1 MTNPQDIHEHLAS
14 LERIFRDTSA
24 PPDASDMLREFL
36 DASGVSWHP
45 EDDGSRGRDFVAA
58 PSTRIVALG
67 GIPIIECR
75 DSLALAMS
83 PDAPL
88 DVAAYRS
95 ATQTMM
101 SYSGMMSYLNSGRK
115 SSEEMFELLLSRG
128 ELSVA
133 HTVSASIL
141 VSGISVAV
149 ENEFNGQRDLVH
161 MSRVTVARSAVQND
175 PPLVVHDPRHLPSF
189 QAALTLAR
197 DLRRQTDTSGKD
209 DLEAVNLLYPAA
221 KATAFVMTGSLRNL
235 LKLLQQESD
244 EGKEREYRSALS
256 QIRSNLKFVWPS
268 LF

>member
-1 MTNPQDIHEHLAS
+1 MTTPQDIHTHLAS
-14 LERIFRDTSA
+14 LEQIFRTTSSA
-24 PPDASDMLREFL
+24 FEASDMLREFL
-36 DASGVSWHP
+36 DASGVTWHTAA
-45 EDDGSRGRDFVAA
+45 DGSRCRDFVAA
-58 PSTRIVALG
+58 PSTRVVSLG
-67 GIPIIECR
+67 GIPLVECR
-75 DSLALAMS
+75 DGLALAMS
-83 PDAPL
+83 PDTPL
-88 DVAAYRS
+88 DVATYRS
-95 ATQTMM
+95 ATQRMM

-115 SSEEMFELLLSRG
+115 SPEEMFKLLLSRG

-161 MSRVTVARSAVQND
+161 MSRVTVARSAVQNN
-175 PPLVVHDPRHLPSF
+175 PPLVVHDPRHLPGF
-189 QAALTLAR
+189 RAVLTLAR
-197 DLRRQTDTSGKD
+197 DLRQQTDTSGKD

-256 QIRSNLKFVWPS
+256 LIRSNLKFVWPS

>member
-1 MTNPQDIHEHLAS
+1 MANPQDIHTHLAS
-14 LERIFRDTSA
+14 LERIFQTTSA
-24 PPDASDMLREFL
+24 AFEASDMLREFL
-36 DASGVSWHP
+36 DASGVTWHP
-45 EDDGSRGRDFVAA
+45 ADDGSRCRDFVAA
-58 PSTRIVALG
+58 PSTRVVSLG
-67 GIPIIECR
+67 GIPLVER
-75 DSLALAMS
+75 ADSLALALS
-83 PDAPL
+83 PDVPL

-95 ATQTMM
+95 ATQKMM

-115 SSEEMFELLLSRG
+115 SSEEMFELLLSRD

-141 VSGISVAV
+141 VAGVSVAV

-161 MSRVTVARSAVQND
+161 LSRVTVARSAIQND
-175 PPLVVHDPRHLPSF
+175 PPLVVQDPRHLPSF
-189 QAALTLAR
+189 RTALALAR
-197 DLRRQTDTSGKD
+197 DLRHLTDTSGKD
-209 DLEAVNLLYPAA
+209 DLESINLIYPAA